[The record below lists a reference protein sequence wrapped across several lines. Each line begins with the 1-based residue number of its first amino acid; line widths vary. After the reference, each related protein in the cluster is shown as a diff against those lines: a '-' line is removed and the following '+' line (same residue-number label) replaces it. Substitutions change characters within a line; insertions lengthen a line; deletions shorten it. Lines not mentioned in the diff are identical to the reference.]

1 MNGKQL
7 KNSILQWAIQ
17 GKLVP
22 QDPNDE
28 PASVLLER
36 IREEKARL
44 VKEKKI
50 KKDKNESIIFRGDD
64 NSHYEKFAD
73 GTVKCIDDEIP
84 FEIPQSWCW
93 VRLGDICSYLHRGK
107 SPKYGEHKILPIIAQ
122 KCNQWDM
129 IYTDR
134 CLFSAIDS
142 INKYKEEQ
150 FLQIGDVIIN
160 STGGGTVG
168 RTGYV
173 DSYVF
178 EHFSKYVADS
188 HVTVVRPFPLIIQ
201 KYIYYF
207 LLSPQIQVGLE
218 DRCSGSTNQIELGT
232 STIYNYLTPIP
243 PIKEQVRI
251 VEKIQEVLPIV
262 ENFGKTQVA
271 LDKLNTEI
279 FDKLKKS
286 VLQEAIQG
294 KLVSQDP
301 NDEPASVLLERIKAE
316 KAKLFKEGKLKKK
329 DLVDSV
335 IFKGDDNKYYE
346 TIDGKTECIDER
358 IPFELPHNWC
368 WATLGNL
375 VQNCSGLAYK
385 KENLDERST
394 PYIRVLRGGNIDDG
408 QWTMKDDDVMIA
420 SKFVKP
426 ELLLTAGTFI
436 TPAVTSIEQM
446 GKTALVRDDQ
456 PQTVVGGFVLMLLPF
471 LRDWSLLDYLELI
484 FQSEYYKGYC
494 RSITNKSG
502 QAFYNLSRQK
512 LMQFLVPLPPLNE
525 RIAIANEVAKIN
537 SMMR

>member
-22 QDPNDE
+22 QDHNDE

-36 IREEKARL
+36 IRDEKARL

-93 VRLGDICSYLHRGK
+93 ERWGNIAFSIQYGFNAPAIENGDIKMVRISDIHDNKVNWKDVPYCKISQSEIATYLLQ
-107 SPKYGEHKILPIIAQ
+107 ENDILFAR
-122 KCNQWDM
+122 
-129 IYTDR
+129 T
-134 CLFSAIDS
+134 
-142 INKYKEEQ
+142 
-150 FLQIGDVIIN
+150 
-160 STGGGTVG
+160 GGTVG
-168 RTGYV
+168 KSFLMGAVSEPAIYAGYLIRTRYSKELCPQYLKSFM
-173 DSYVF
+173 DSSLYW
-178 EHFSKYVADS
+178 EQLRSGTIATAQPNCNGK
-188 HVTVVRPFPLIIQ
+188 TLGRM
-201 KYIYYF
+201 
-207 LLSPQIQVGLE
+207 LL
-218 DRCSGSTNQIELGT
+218 
-232 STIYNYLTPIP
+232 PIP
-243 PIKEQVRI
+243 PQSEQIRI
-251 VEKIQEVLPIV
+251 I
-262 ENFGKTQVA
+262 GKLQTIESSLDKYNLAQNA
-271 LDKLNTEI
+271 LDRLNAEV

-335 IFKGDDNKYYE
+335 IFKGENNKYYE

-358 IPFELPHNWC
+358 IPFDLPHNWC
-368 WATLGNL
+368 WGTLGNL

-394 PYIRVLRGGNIDDG
+394 SYIRVLRGGNIDDG

-471 LRDWSLLDYLELI
+471 LRDWSLLNYLELI

>member
-93 VRLGDICSYLHRGK
+93 ERWGNISFSIQYGFNAPAIESGDIKMVRISDIHDNKVNWQDVPYCKISQSEIGTYLLQ
-107 SPKYGEHKILPIIAQ
+107 ENDILFAR
-122 KCNQWDM
+122 
-129 IYTDR
+129 T
-134 CLFSAIDS
+134 
-142 INKYKEEQ
+142 
-150 FLQIGDVIIN
+150 
-160 STGGGTVG
+160 GGTVG
-168 RTGYV
+168 KSFLMGTVSEPAIYAGYLIRTRY
-173 DSYVF
+173 
-178 EHFSKYVADS
+178 SKELCPQYLKSFMESSLYWEQLRSGTIA
-188 HVTVVRPFPLIIQ
+188 TAQPNCNGKTLGRM
-201 KYIYYF
+201 
-207 LLSPQIQVGLE
+207 LL
-218 DRCSGSTNQIELGT
+218 
-232 STIYNYLTPIP
+232 PIP
-243 PIKEQVRI
+243 PKNEQNRI
-251 VEKIQEVLPIV
+251 ISKLQTIESSLDKYTLAQE
-262 ENFGKTQVA
+262 A
-271 LDKLNTEI
+271 LDTLNADI

-294 KLVSQDP
+294 RLVPQDP
-301 NDEPASVLLERIKAE
+301 NDEPASKLLERIKVE

-335 IFKGDDNKYYE
+335 IFKGEDNKYYE

-394 PYIRVLRGGNIDDG
+394 SYIRVLRGGNIDDG